1 MSGGEDGPER
11 PSAPETP
18 SLETPQE
25 PAEPAVEEGVEPA
38 GEEAAESRRPRLLP
52 VWILLGAAALSG
64 GAWAV
69 MENMGGEPPPDDAS
83 VPLITASAEP
93 WKVRPDD
100 PGGMEIPNQG
110 TLIYETLATAEPEE
124 APERILPPPEEPM
137 SPPQPETDR
146 TEQLAVAASGVERD
160 DGALQPDAGG
170 VEEQAIAPVEEAI
183 PQEHEVHT
191 PDGSE
196 EAAPMEIETPAEP
209 DLVEEALSPEDEEA
223 WPSSIVRPHPPKPG
237 TLAAIQV
244 DVARLPELDD
254 AATAEESPT
263 TGREATA
270 AITDETAAADG
281 DLPPL
286 EPETLALLDELL
298 EREADTEAPSA
309 TGRQQ
314 YVGDVPLPVSKP
326 VRVARAAPTE
336 PSVEETVRTAPE
348 VTLELEQSST
358 RTWRYVQ
365 LGAANTR
372 GPLEGH
378 WEMLRR
384 RHGDVLV
391 GLSPLIMPVDSGD
404 SGITYR
410 LRAGPLSDAGAAQ
423 RVCARL
429 KERGLACFVPR
440 N

>member
-18 SLETPQE
+18 SPEAPQE
-25 PAEPAVEEGVEPA
+25 PTEPAVEDGVERA
-38 GEEAAESRRPRLLP
+38 SDEAAESGRPRLLP

-69 MENMGGEPPPDDAS
+69 MDNTGGDAPPPDAS

-110 TLIYETLATAEPEE
+110 TLIYETLTTADPEE
-124 APERILPPPEEPM
+124 APERILPPPEEPL

-146 TEQLAVAASGVERD
+146 AEELAVAASGVKRD
-160 DGALQPDAGG
+160 DGVPQPDAGG
-170 VEEQAIAPVEEAI
+170 VEEQALAPTEEAI
-183 PQEHEVHT
+183 PQEPEAQT
-191 PDGSE
+191 PDVGE
-196 EAAPMEIETPAEP
+196 ETAAAEIEAPMEPEP
-209 DLVEEALSPEDEEA
+209 IEEALLLEDDEA
-223 WPSSIVRPHPPKPG
+223 WPSSVVRPHPPKPG

-244 DVARLPELDD
+244 DVASLTEPD
-254 AATAEESPT
+254 APAAAEE
-263 TGREATA
+263 
-270 AITDETAAADG
+270 
-281 DLPPL
+281 LPAL
-286 EPETLALLDELL
+286 EPETLALIEELL
-298 EREADTEAPSA
+298 EQDSGESSGPA
-309 TGRQQ
+309 RQE
-314 YVGDVPLPVSKP
+314 YFGSVPLPLFKP
-326 VRVARAAPTE
+326 VRAARAAPAE
-336 PSVEETVRTAPE
+336 PSVEETAGTAPE
-348 VTLELEQSST
+348 TTIEPEQSGS

-365 LGAANTR
+365 LGAANAR

-378 WEMLRR
+378 WEMLRQ

-423 RVCARL
+423 RVCAQL

-440 N
+440 D

>member
-18 SLETPQE
+18 SPEAPQE
-25 PAEPAVEEGVEPA
+25 PTEPAAEDGVERA
-38 GEEAAESRRPRLLP
+38 SDEAAESGRPRLLP

-69 MENMGGEPPPDDAS
+69 MDNTGGDAPPPDAS

-110 TLIYETLATAEPEE
+110 TLIYETLTTADPEE
-124 APERILPPPEEPM
+124 APERILPPPEEPL

-146 TEQLAVAASGVERD
+146 AEELAVAASGVKRD
-160 DGALQPDAGG
+160 DGVPQPDAGG
-170 VEEQAIAPVEEAI
+170 VEEQTLAPIEEAS
-183 PQEHEVHT
+183 PQEPEAQT
-191 PDGSE
+191 PDVGE
-196 EAAPMEIETPAEP
+196 ETSLLEIETPMEP
-209 DLVEEALSPEDEEA
+209 EPIDGALSPADLEA
-223 WPSSIVRPHPPKPG
+223 WPSSVVMPHPPKPG

-244 DVARLPELDD
+244 DVAPLPDID
-254 AATAEESPT
+254 VAAAEE
-263 TGREATA
+263 
-270 AITDETAAADG
+270 
-281 DLPPL
+281 LPAL
-286 EPETLALLDELL
+286 EPETLALIEELL
-298 EREADTEAPSA
+298 EQDSGESSSPA
-309 TGRQQ
+309 RQE
-314 YVGDVPLPVSKP
+314 YVGSVPLPLFKP
-326 VRVARAAPTE
+326 VHAARAAPAE
-336 PSVEETVRTAPE
+336 PPVERNTGIAPE
-348 VTLELEQSST
+348 TTLEPEQSGS

-365 LGAANTR
+365 LGAATAR
-372 GPLEGH
+372 RPLEGH
-378 WEMLRR
+378 WEMLRQ

-423 RVCARL
+423 RVCAQL

-440 N
+440 D

>member
-1 MSGGEDGPER
+1 MSGGEDGPET
-11 PSAPETP
+11 PSAPEP
-18 SLETPQE
+18 PGSETPPPPE
-25 PAEPAVEEGVEPA
+25 PVAEEGAEPAGDEK
-38 GEEAAESRRPRLLP
+38 AESRRPRLLP

-69 MENMGGEPPPDDAS
+69 MEMRGDGPPLDEAS

-93 WKVRPDD
+93 WKVRPAD
-100 PGGMEIPNQG
+100 PGGLEIPNQG
-110 TLIYETLATAEPEE
+110 TLIYETLTTSDPEE

-146 TEQLAVAASGVERD
+146 AEELAVAASGGEREV
-160 DGALQPDAGG
+160 ATLQPESGG
-170 VEEQAIAPVEEAI
+170 VEEPAPATVEQAAPPESETPEPDAAEEARPTDI
-183 PQEHEVHT
+183 
-191 PDGSE
+191 
-196 EAAPMEIETPAEP
+196 EAPTEP
-209 DLVEEALSPEDEEA
+209 DPIEEALLPELDA
-223 WPSSIVRPHPPKPG
+223 PWPDSVPRPHPPKPG
-237 TLAAIQV
+237 TLAATRV
-244 DVARLPELDD
+244 DVAPLPELDD
-254 AATAEESPT
+254 PASANETPSP
-263 TGREATA
+263 
-270 AITDETAAADG
+270 AADV
-281 DLPPL
+281 PASAENVPEL

-298 EREADTEAPSA
+298 ERDSEAASAP
-309 TGRQQ
+309 GRQQ
-314 YVGDVPLPVSKP
+314 YVGSVPLPIFKP
-326 VRVARAAPTE
+326 VRAARAAPPTE
-336 PSVEETVRTAPE
+336 PVEETVVTAPE
-348 VTLELEQSST
+348 PVQSGS

-372 GPLEGH
+372 SPLEGH

-423 RVCARL
+423 RVCAQL

-440 N
+440 D